1 MDHSANYLDNNVDEG
16 SIWPWVIGLLAIIGT
31 LLLTAQVSKAIPA
44 SVATNVRS
52 AIVAENVSGVNLS
65 VDGRDV
71 VLTGTLKPDTD
82 KRKLLARVN
91 QAIGVRT
98 VSDELT
104 IFDPAVAAEQRAK
117 AFNTQLSSIDVSAL
131 AFEPNSASLTSQSRP
146 ALDSLAVL
154 LLQYPEQ
161 RVRVAGHTDNTGR
174 PAVNLRISRERADAV
189 AKYLVSRGV
198 TTSQVVARGFG
209 ATRPIADNST
219 EAGRARNRRIEII
232 YIN

>member
-1 MDHSANYLDNNVDEG
+1 LH
-16 SIWPWVIGLLAIIGT
+16 
-31 LLLTAQVSKAIPA
+31 
-44 SVATNVRS
+44 
-52 AIVAENVSGVNLS
+52 
-65 VDGRDV
+65 
-71 VLTGTLKPDTD
+71 
-82 KRKLLARVN
+82 KRQLLARVN